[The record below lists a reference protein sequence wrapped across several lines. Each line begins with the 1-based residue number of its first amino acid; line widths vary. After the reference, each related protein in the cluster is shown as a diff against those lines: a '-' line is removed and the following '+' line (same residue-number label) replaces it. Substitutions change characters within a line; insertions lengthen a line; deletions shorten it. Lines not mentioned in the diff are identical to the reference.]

1 MNILIT
7 GITGLF
13 GSYLAAEFAS
23 IGKIFGIR
31 RTDSSTRLLDQK
43 NLEISWR
50 EADLRDSSQ
59 LESALEDIDLV
70 IHAAGMVSFSPS
82 DSDQLY
88 QTNVIGTR
96 NLVNAMLEKG
106 TKQLIHI
113 SSVAAIGRST
123 EITTINE
130 NFKWTESPLHTNYAR
145 SKYEG
150 ELEVWRGEQEGLE
163 VLIVNPSV
171 ILGKIADERSSTSI
185 YDYVLEEK
193 SYYPKGDINYIDARD
208 AAELTRLLF
217 EKGTWGERY
226 ILNAGSIPFQE
237 FFSVMADSF
246 DKKAP
251 QKPVTPLLLNLAV
264 WYAGFARWIGVS
276 KIPLNRSTAR
286 LSQLAVHFDN
296 SKIRK
301 AVDFEFRPLSDTFN
315 WAK

>member
-23 IGKIFGIR
+23 LGKIIGLR
-31 RTDSSTRLLDQK
+31 RANSSTRLLDQK
-43 NLEISWR
+43 NLEITWR
-50 EADLRDSSQ
+50 EADLGDPSQ
-59 LESALEDIDLV
+59 LESAMEDVDLV
-70 IHAAGMVSFSPS
+70 IHSAGMVSFFPS

-96 NLVNAMLEKG
+96 NLVNAMLDKG
-106 TKQLIHI
+106 VKKLIHI

-123 EITTINE
+123 ELTTINE
-130 NFKWTESPLHTNYAR
+130 KFKWTESPLNTDYAR

-163 VLIVNPSV
+163 VLVINPSV
-171 ILGKIADERSSTSI
+171 ILGKIADDRSSTSI
-185 YDYVLEEK
+185 YSYVLEEK

-208 AAELTRLLF
+208 AAKITRLLF
-217 EKGTWGERY
+217 EKEAWGERF
-226 ILNAGSIPFQE
+226 ILNAGSISYQE
-237 FFSVMADSF
+237 FFKQMAQSF
-246 DKKAP
+246 GKKAP

-264 WYAGFARWIGVS
+264 WYAGFSRWIGAS
-276 KIPLNRSTAR
+276 KIPLNSSTAR
-286 LSQLAVHFDN
+286 ISQLSVNFDN
-296 SKIRK
+296 TKVKK
-301 AVDFEFRPLSDTFN
+301 ALGYEFRPLLETFN

>member
-13 GSYLAAEFAS
+13 GSYLAGEFAPL
-23 IGKIFGIR
+23 GKIFGMR
-31 RTDSSTRLLDQK
+31 RAGSSTRLLDQAG
-43 NLEISWR
+43 IDVTYV
-50 EADLRDSSQ
+50 EADLHDQ
-59 LESALEDIDLV
+59 TKLETALENMDLV

-96 NLVNAMLEKG
+96 NLVNTMLEKG
-106 TKQLIHI
+106 VKRLIHV

-123 EITTINE
+123 ELTTINE
-130 NFKWTESPLHTNYAR
+130 KFKWTESPLHTDYAR

-163 VLIVNPSV
+163 VLVVNPSI

-185 YDYVLEEK
+185 YNYVLEGK
-193 SYYPKGDINYIDARD
+193 TYYPKGDVNYIDARD
-208 AAELTRLLF
+208 AAKVTRLLF
-217 EKGTWGERY
+217 EKGIWGERF
-226 ILNAGSIPFQE
+226 ILNAASISYKE
-237 FFSVMADSF
+237 FFKQMAQAF

-264 WYAGFARWIGVS
+264 WYAGFSRWIGTS
-276 KIPLNRSTAR
+276 NIPLNRSTAR
-286 LSQLAVHFDN
+286 ISQMAVHFDN
-296 SKIRK
+296 SKVQKIL
-301 AVDFEFRPLSDTFN
+301 DYEFRPLLETFK